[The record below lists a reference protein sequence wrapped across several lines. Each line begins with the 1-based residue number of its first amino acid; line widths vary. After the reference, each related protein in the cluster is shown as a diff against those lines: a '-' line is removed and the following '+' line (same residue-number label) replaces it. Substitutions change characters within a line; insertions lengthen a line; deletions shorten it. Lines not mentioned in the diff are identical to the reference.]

1 MSLLLVKMQFITI
14 KLWWNSIKT
23 GYLTANCELK
33 QEITSWPYSSK
44 QELDT
49 ELWLVEK
56 TSLEYLKSTAILL
69 ILFIM
74 TWWYSHQ
81 ATTCGTSSLPDMQTW
96 LYMGWRRRG
105 EAAQFMTLNRERSK
119 SQPSRVVFYGRRS
132 RAWQSAVINFSNRRG
147 GPGKRHEMVLPYLY

>member
-56 TSLEYLKSTAILL
+56 TE
-69 ILFIM
+69 
-74 TWWYSHQ
+74 
-81 ATTCGTSSLPDMQTW
+81 
-96 LYMGWRRRG
+96 
-105 EAAQFMTLNRERSK
+105 
-119 SQPSRVVFYGRRS
+119 V
-132 RAWQSAVINFSNRRG
+132 
-147 GPGKRHEMVLPYLY
+147 